1 MALAHKTDLIPSP
14 PIQTRIYPIL
24 VAAGFLIVLVALFIG
39 AALATTAADV
49 FETSKATRDAAAAGS
64 SLLGDQSD
72 LAAFPLWVQP
82 FKFLG
87 IGLLVTGI
95 FTVFW
100 GLLRSLRDARGDALV
115 ESIPVLLAQRSGET
129 KGGE

>member
-1 MALAHKTDLIPSP
+1 MALTHTTDLIPAP

-24 VAAGFLIVLVALFIG
+24 VGAGFLIVVAALLIG
-39 AALATTAADV
+39 AALATTASDV
-49 FETSKATRDAAAAGS
+49 FESSKAARDAAAAGS
-64 SLLGDQSD
+64 SLLGDQSN
-72 LAAFPLWVQP
+72 LATFPLWVQP
-82 FKFLG
+82 FKFVG

-100 GLLRSLRDARGDALV
+100 GLLRSLRDARGAAMV
-115 ESIPVLLAQRSGET
+115 ESIPVLLTQRAGEM

>member
-1 MALAHKTDLIPSP
+1 VSYQHTTDLIPPP

-24 VAAGFLIVLVALFIG
+24 IGAGFLIVVSALVIG
-39 AALATTAADV
+39 IVLATTASDV
-49 FETSKATRDAAAAGS
+49 FESSKAARDAAAAGS

-72 LAAFPLWVQP
+72 LATFPLWVQP
-82 FKFLG
+82 FKFVG

-100 GLLRSLRDARGDALV
+100 GLLRSLREARGAAML
-115 ESIPVLLAQRSGET
+115 ESIPVLLAQRPGET

>member
-1 MALAHKTDLIPSP
+1 MSYQHTTNLIPPP

-24 VAAGFLIVLVALFIG
+24 ITAGFLIVLAALLIG
-39 AALATTAADV
+39 AALAATASDV
-49 FETSKATRDAAAAGS
+49 FENSKAVRDAAAAGS
-64 SLLGDQSD
+64 SLLADQSD

-100 GLLRSLRDARGDALV
+100 GLLRSLREARGDAMV